1 MKKFAFA
8 ALSAALLAT
17 CWAKTSTPEGWTD
30 DLDAALKQAKAEGK
44 QVLVDFS
51 GSDWCGWCQRLDKEV
66 FDTAVFRKG
75 AKDKF
80 VLVMIDSP
88 QDKSLLSDA
97 AKEKNPGLVEKF
109 GIQGF
114 PSVIILDGDGNK
126 LYQTGYQRGGPEA
139 YLEMLDR
146 ELKDAPGVAK
156 YIAPIE
162 TKLQGPSEALE
173 QAIATAGKAAQERI
187 QAFEKSG
194 LDRGV
199 MMAVYCSALAQEL
212 AKTVPEKIPALEQ
225 ALSDAKA
232 VQVPE
237 SMKTRKESLVKKAQA
252 TVDALKSV
260 LAK

>member
-1 MKKFAFA
+1 MKKLAFA

-17 CWAKTSTPEGWTD
+17 CWARTSTPEGWTD

-51 GSDWCGWCQRLDKEV
+51 GSDWCGWCKRLDKEV
-66 FDTAVFRKG
+66 FDTAAFRAG
-75 AKDKF
+75 AKDKY

-114 PSVIILDGDGNK
+114 PSVLVLDGDGK
-126 LYQTGYQRGGPEA
+126 TLYRTGYQRGGPEA
-139 YLEMLDR
+139 YLAMLDR
-146 ELKDAPGVAK
+146 ELRDAPDVAK
-156 YIAPIE
+156 FITPIE
-162 TKLQGPSEALE
+162 AKLQVPSEALE
-173 QAIATAGKAAQERI
+173 KAIEAAGEAAQKRMSDW
-187 QAFEKSG
+187 EKSG

-199 MMAVYCSALAQEL
+199 MMAVYCAFLAQEL
-212 AKTVPEKIPALEQ
+212 AKAVPGKIPALER

-232 VQVPE
+232 AQVPE
-237 SMKTRKESLVKKAQA
+237 NMKTRREDLVRKAQA
-252 TVDALKSV
+252 TVDALKSA
-260 LAK
+260 LTK

>member
-1 MKKFAFA
+1 MKKIVFA
-8 ALSAALLAT
+8 ALSAALLTA
-17 CWAKTSTPEGWTD
+17 WARTSTPEGWTD

-51 GSDWCGWCQRLDKEV
+51 GSDWCGWCKRLDKEV
-66 FDTAVFRKG
+66 FDTAAFRKG

-88 QDKSLLSDA
+88 RDKSLLSDA
-97 AKEKNPGLVEKF
+97 AKEKNPRLVEKF

-146 ELKDAPGVAK
+146 ELKDAPDVAK
-156 YIAPIE
+156 HLAPIE
-162 TKLQGPSEALE
+162 AKLQAPSEALE
-173 QAIATAGKAAQERI
+173 KAIETAGKAAQERI
-187 QAFEKSG
+187 QAFEQSG
-194 LDRGV
+194 LDRSV

-212 AKTVPEKIPALEQ
+212 AKTVPEKIPALER

-232 VQVPE
+232 AKVPANL
-237 SMKTRKESLVKKAQA
+237 KTRKEDLVKKAQA
-252 TVDALKSV
+252 TVDALKAV